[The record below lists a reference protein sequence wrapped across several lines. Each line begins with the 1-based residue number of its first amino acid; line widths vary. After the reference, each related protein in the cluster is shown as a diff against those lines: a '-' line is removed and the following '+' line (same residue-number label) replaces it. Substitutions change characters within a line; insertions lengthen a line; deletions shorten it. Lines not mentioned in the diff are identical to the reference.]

1 MNVWNIGRLEKRR
14 KEKETNVVRVSVGIA
29 FKKKN
34 TIGDGRLELKIS
46 SLKRSRDAN

>member
-29 FKKKN
+29 FKKIYNWGWGLEHK
-34 TIGDGRLELKIS
+34 IFSLEKLGDV
-46 SLKRSRDAN
+46 N